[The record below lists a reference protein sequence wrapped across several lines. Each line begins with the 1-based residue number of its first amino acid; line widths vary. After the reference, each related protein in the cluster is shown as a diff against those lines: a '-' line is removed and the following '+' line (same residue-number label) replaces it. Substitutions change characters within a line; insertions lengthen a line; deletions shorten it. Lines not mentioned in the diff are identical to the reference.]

1 MHRRLLTIV
10 IVLAAIA
17 AAEPRAAAQAPD
29 VNPMTDKPPV
39 PATLAGCPAEN
50 LAFHTCALQKAKA
63 FNPPR
68 TPVGRPSLQGYWR
81 SRLTQAWSVEGV
93 PVNDPLANDVFQ
105 AWLPSSPEVVDPAD
119 RKIPYQPWAAAI
131 GRRGVNFTQYID
143 PRTTCATGGVPRL
156 ALQDASQILQP
167 PTDDHVLWL
176 HDDHHQFRVIAM
188 DQRPAVGRDV
198 QTWNGLSRGRWDG
211 NTLVIETTNLNGYT
225 WLDDAGNFYTD
236 TARITERLTMVD
248 ANTIHYEATIEDP
261 TVYTRPWKVAW
272 ALIRGAEAGFEL
284 IEEPCHE
291 GERSLGRIR
300 ETGLKFYFGAP
311 WRFR

>member
-1 MHRRLLTIV
+1 MHRRVLTII
-10 IVLAAIA
+10 IVLTAIA
-17 AAEPRAAAQAPD
+17 AAAPRAAAQVPD
-29 VNPMTDKPPV
+29 VNPTTDKPPV
-39 PATLAGCPAEN
+39 PATLTGCPTEN
-50 LAFHTCALQKAKA
+50 LAFHACALQKAKA

-68 TPVGRPSLQGYWR
+68 TPAGRPNLEGYWR

-93 PVNDPLANDVFQ
+93 PVDDPLSKDQFQ
-105 AWLPSSPEVVDPAD
+105 AWEPSAPEVVDPAD
-119 RKIPYQPWAAAI
+119 RRIPYQPWAATI

-143 PRTTCATGGVPRL
+143 PRTTCSTGGIPRL

-176 HDDHHQFRVIAM
+176 HDDHHQFRVIALG
-188 DQRPAVGRDV
+188 QRPAVGRNV
-198 QTWNGLSRGRWDG
+198 TAWNGISRGRWDG
-211 NTLVIETTNLNGYT
+211 NTLVIETANLNGYT

-236 TARITERLTMVD
+236 TARITERLTLMD
-248 ANTIHYEATIEDP
+248 ANTIHYQATIEDP
-261 TVYTRPWKVAW
+261 TAYTRPWTVAW
-272 ALIRGAEAGFEL
+272 ALIRERDRGFEL
-284 IEEPCHE
+284 IEEPCRE